1 MHDVQQLRYP
11 IVHTCLVNLIQFK
24 MSNSEKFTSVHY
36 HTYLELD
43 KILNAQHPRS
53 GQVEQVTAHDEML
66 FIIMHQ
72 VYELWFK
79 QILHELESI
88 AELFED
94 NMMDERE
101 ISVAVSRLERII
113 VIQKLII
120 QQIDVMETMTA
131 MDFLDFRQYLFPA
144 SGFQSLQFR
153 LVETMLGL
161 KPDQRLTYNNMP
173 YDTVFSDQQKN
184 HLQELLSRKSL
195 LGYTIE
201 WLERTPFL
209 EFNQYNFLE
218 AYRKAVD
225 HMLNK
230 ESDAIRA
237 SDILSDEM
245 KQQRLTMLGDTN
257 TYFNAIFDETKYEE
271 MRARGEVQFSYKAMI
286 AALFIFLYRDEPILQ
301 QPYRLLSCL
310 MDVEELMTLWRTR
323 HAQMVLRMIGRKTG
337 TGGSSGHQYL
347 KATANQHQ
355 IFNDLYQVATLLI
368 PRSELPP
375 LPNTLKTN
383 LSYYFSTK

>member
-1 MHDVQQLRYP
+1 
-11 IVHTCLVNLIQFK
+11 

-173 YDTVFSDQQKN
+173 YDTVFSDQQKK